1 MTMFLITSDIS
12 SFAGGIYNLFQI
24 LWTIAAKLIFFQ
36 FSSLSGIEFCMLC
49 CGAAMLP
56 NQTTHLH
63 MSTSS
68 SPSDVL
74 PGGLMRLQGAAVF
87 CAGKG
92 KFGLD
97 VGPVGNLI

>member
-36 FSSLSGIEFCMLC
+36 FSSLPGIEFCMLC
-49 CGAAMLP
+49 CGAKSDNSL
-56 NQTTHLH
+56 THVYI
-63 MSTSS
+63 SI
-68 SPSDVL
+68 SPDLL

-92 KFGLD
+92 SLD
-97 VGPVGNLI
+97 LMLVL

>member
-49 CGAAMLP
+49 CGAAKSDNSL
-56 NQTTHLH
+56 THVYIFIPIRLIARGPDEAARC
-63 MSTSS
+63 SG
-68 SPSDVL
+68 VL
-74 PGGLMRLQGAAVF
+74 CWQGEVWT
-87 CAGKG
+87 
-92 KFGLD
+92 
-97 VGPVGNLI
+97 